1 MTARTLASAAAIFF
15 GAFGFA
21 GCANDTTGMLTTQ
34 AVNPAKASDAKADPA
49 CATLASQ
56 IEVLRKDTA
65 VATLEKAAEGKS
77 KSVDVKRSAL
87 AKQAELNKANADF
100 QTKCLPAAAKAQS
113 AQAAP
118 SAAQA
123 APTAAAQAKSATV
136 AKTAETVATGATAA
150 APATDAKQAAV
161 VAAKDAATTAAKDA
175 AMTAAKDAAAKKA
188 IAP

>member
-100 QTKCLPAAAKAQS
+100 QTKCLPAAPKAQS

-118 SAAQA
+118 AAAQA
-123 APTAAAQAKSATV
+123 APAAVGQ
-136 AKTAETVATGATAA
+136 AKTAVMAKATDAA
-150 APATDAKQAAV
+150 ATSAPVADAKQAAT
-161 VAAKDAATTAAKDA
+161 AAAKDA